1 MKRILTAIAFCAIIA
16 GCAKDNDV
24 LPTTDND
31 VKVVFEI
38 SDKAGFGADTKSVKT
53 AWAAGDQI
61 LVVFKPEGGTYLLTD
76 CDQNTLRFRY
86 DGSKWNLKDNNISDI
101 SQLGTGGNYW
111 AIHHRVSGTDDI
123 IFNVSDRV
131 TLKNYKGGE
140 VLENR
145 PDESEYIVEENVLT
159 LGTIIMQKPSILDL
173 FQLSVPDLPEKDW
186 KMYIC
191 TDDMPLNDPNI
202 KLQLY
207 LSKESPIEEGDIVLI
222 STSGYCGNMS
232 GYYSP
237 GVPNDG
243 DYSFVFRSFAY
254 AASSNE
260 SKDQAYIFCL
270 TDGTDIYYYRKER
283 GTWDG
288 EQVTFDFTLTKDK
301 AYKLP
306 SFTGDNWT
314 KIIDPYTDLSPAV
327 AGVYKTANSYIV
339 SAAGDYKFRATHK
352 GNSTSSTVGTIN
364 YAVVLWESFGTA
376 TAPAIGDLVKNV
388 AYSDGY
394 IRFTATAAE
403 GNAVI
408 AAKDASDKILWSWH
422 IWLTDK
428 PAEHE
433 YANDAGT
440 MMDRNLG
447 ATSAT
452 PGDVG
457 ALGLLYQW
465 GRKDPFL
472 GSSST
477 STGSSTEAQSTLT
490 WPSPVQVSTLPVD
503 ATYHIANP
511 TTFITSNNSRQNYD
525 WFFTSSSEYHNDR
538 WPDSGSPKSIY
549 DPCPAGWRV
558 PDGGENGIWA
568 KAHGSSTNYNST
580 YDSTKKGFNFS
591 GDFGESSPIWYPLQG
606 QRGYDDGNLKYVGL
620 YGRYWSCSSPTGSPQ
635 AYILYTYYSGG
646 AVNPM
651 ATTDRANGL
660 PVRCC
665 KE

>member
-1 MKRILTAIAFCAIIA
+1 MKTRILSAAMMMAIVSVVSCTEEIASPQQPAGPSLQEEAVTVHAVMDEDMTKVTLGDDSGASTQVHWDAEDQIGIRIDETTYTFDRTDDAVGSKTADFEYKA
-16 GCAKDNDV
+16 GGVA
-24 LPTTDND
+24 LPTLTAGEYIFTYPATGKAALASQTGTKEGLKAYHYMEATFTAEDGQDWNNLPGLSFETKVAI
-31 VKVVFEI
+31 VKLTLKNEAFKGKEVSTVTLKSAEATYTATETFTG
-38 SDKAGFGADTKSVKT
+38 SDADGSIAV
-53 AWAAGDQI
+53 
-61 LVVFKPEGGTYLLTD
+61 YLAVEPASLTD
-76 CDQNTLRFRY
+76 CIITAICETKTYEVALSDNTLVAGKLY
-86 DGSKWNLKDNNISDI
+86 
-101 SQLGTGGNYW
+101 
-111 AIHHRVSGTDDI
+111 RVSKSMKT
-123 IFNVSDRV
+123 
-131 TLKNYKGGE
+131 
-140 VLENR
+140 
-145 PDESEYIVEENVLT
+145 
-159 LGTIIMQKPSILDL
+159 
-173 FQLSVPDLPEKDW
+173 
-186 KMYIC
+186 
-191 TDDMPLNDPNI
+191 
-202 KLQLY
+202 
-207 LSKESPIEEGDIVLI
+207 
-222 STSGYCGNMS
+222 
-232 GYYSP
+232 
-237 GVPNDG
+237 
-243 DYSFVFRSFAY
+243 
-254 AASSNE
+254 
-260 SKDQAYIFCL
+260 
-270 TDGTDIYYYRKER
+270 
-283 GTWDG
+283 
-288 EQVTFDFTLTKDK
+288 
-301 AYKLP
+301 
-306 SFTGDNWT
+306 
-314 KIIDPYTDLSPAV
+314 YTNLSPLV
-327 AGVYKTANSYIV
+327 EGVYQTANSYIV

-364 YAVVLWESFGTA
+364 SAVVLWESFGTA

-408 AAKDASDKILWSWH
+408 AAKDDSDKILWSWH

-428 PAEHE
+428 PAEHV
-433 YANDAGT
+433 YANSAGT

-447 ATSAT
+447 ATSAAK
-452 PGDVG
+452 GDVG

-477 STGSSTEAQSTLT
+477 SSSTEALSTLT

-580 YDSTKKGFNFS
+580 YDSAKRGFDFS
-591 GDFGESSPIWYPLQG
+591 DDFGESSPIWYPLQG
-606 QRGYDDGNLKYVGL
+606 QRGYDNGNLNYVGL
-620 YGRYWSCSSPTGSPQ
+620 YGRYWSCSSPTGSPR
-635 AYILYTYYSGG
+635 AYILYTWYSGG
-646 AVNPM
+646 TVNPM
-651 ATTDRANGL
+651 ADTDRANGL

>member
-61 LVVFKPEGGTYLLTD
+61 LVVFKPADGANADTYLLAD

-86 DGSKWNLKDNNISDI
+86 DGSKWNLKDNNVSDI
-101 SQLGTGGNYW
+101 SQLGTEGNYW

-145 PDESEYIVEENVLT
+145 PDESEYSVEENVLT
-159 LGTIIMQKPSILDL
+159 LGTIIMQKPSVLDL
-173 FQLSVPDLPEKDW
+173 FQLSVPALPAKDW

-191 TDDMPLNDPNI
+191 TDDMPLNDPNVR
-202 KLQLY
+202 LSQY
-207 LSKESPIEEGDIVLI
+207 LSKEGLIEEGDIYLN
-222 STSGYCGNMS
+222 STEGYCGNIM

-243 DYSFVFRSFAY
+243 DYSFVFRSFPY

-270 TDGTDIYYYRKER
+270 TDGTDIYYYRKPR

-288 EQVTFDFTLTKDK
+288 SQVTFDFTLTKDK

-306 SFTGDNWT
+306 DFSGDKWT

-364 YAVVLWESFGTA
+364 SAVVLWESFGTA
-376 TAPAIGDLVKNV
+376 TAPAVGDLVKNV

-428 PAEHE
+428 PAEHV
-433 YANDAGT
+433 YAKSAGT
-440 MMDRNLG
+440 VMDRNLG

-452 PGDVG
+452 PGEVG

-472 GSSST
+472 GSSAISGYNVAKST
-477 STGSSTEAQSTLT
+477 IT
-490 WPSPVQVSTLPVD
+490 WPGKVESSAETG
-503 ATYHIANP
+503 TIAYAVTHP
-511 TTFITSNNSRQNYD
+511 TTFISNADVYSNRD
-525 WFFTSSSEYHNDR
+525 WYYTGNNTTDNTRWTESENA
-538 WPDSGSPKSIY
+538 KSVY

-558 PDGGENGIWA
+558 PDGGTDGIWDTADFDDPTFDATNKGKTFSNNGI
-568 KAHGSSTNYNST
+568 
-580 YDSTKKGFNFS
+580 
-591 GDFGESSPIWYPLQG
+591 EIWYPAA
-606 QRGYDDGNLKYVGL
+606 GYLAYDNVLSNAGTSLYCWTATPWPDSAHAINMYFKSGSQNLATNHGMRVIG
-620 YGRYWSCSSPTGSPQ
+620 CS
-635 AYILYTYYSGG
+635 
-646 AVNPM
+646 
-651 ATTDRANGL
+651 
-660 PVRCC
+660 VRCC

>member
-1 MKRILTAIAFCAIIA
+1 MKARIFSTAILIAMTFAISCNDDTVSPQGPAGLLQENAVIVHAIMDEGTTKVTLGDDSGASTQVHWDADDKIGIRIDETTYTFERTDDAVGSRTADFEYKAGGVALPTLTAGEYTFTYPATGNAALASQAGTKDGLKAYHYMEATFTAEEEQDWNNLPGLSFETKVAI
-16 GCAKDNDV
+16 
-24 LPTTDND
+24 
-31 VKVVFEI
+31 VK
-38 SDKAGFGADTKSVKT
+38 
-53 AWAAGDQI
+53 
-61 LVVFKPEGGTYLLTD
+61 L
-76 CDQNTLRFRY
+76 
-86 DGSKWNLKDNNISDI
+86 
-101 SQLGTGGNYW
+101 
-111 AIHHRVSGTDDI
+111 
-123 IFNVSDRV
+123 
-131 TLKNYKGGE
+131 TLKNEAFKGKE
-140 VLENR
+140 VTG
-145 PDESEYIVEENVLT
+145 VT
-159 LGTIIMQKPSILDL
+159 L
-173 FQLSVPDLPEKDW
+173 
-186 KMYIC
+186 
-191 TDDMPLNDPNI
+191 
-202 KLQLY
+202 
-207 LSKESPIEEGDIVLI
+207 
-222 STSGYCGNMS
+222 
-232 GYYSP
+232 
-237 GVPNDG
+237 
-243 DYSFVFRSFAY
+243 RSAEDAY
-254 AASSNE
+254 AATS
-260 SKDQAYIFCL
+260 
-270 TDGTDIYYYRKER
+270 
-283 GTWDG
+283 
-288 EQVTFDFTLTKDK
+288 V
-301 AYKLP
+301 
-306 SFTGDNWT
+306 FTGSAADGSIVAYFAVKPGSLTGCVIGATCEDDYYEASLSNNT
-314 KIIDPYTDLSPAV
+314 LSAGRLYRVNKTMAKAHIDLSPVV
-327 AGVYKTANSYIV
+327 AGVNRTANSYIV

-352 GNSTSSTVGTIN
+352 GNSSTEAIGAITS
-364 YAVVLWESFGTA
+364 AAVLWESFGTA
-376 TAPAIGDLVKNV
+376 TAPAVGDLVKNV

-408 AAKDASDKILWSWH
+408 AVIDDKGTDGTEDDVILWSWH
-422 IWLTDK
+422 IWLTDQ
-428 PAEHE
+428 PAEHV
-433 YANDAGT
+433 YNNSAGT

-447 ATSAT
+447 ATSAAK
-452 PGDVG
+452 GDAG

-477 STGSSTEAQSTLT
+477 SSNTVALSTLT

-511 TTFITSNNSRQNYD
+511 TTFITSENSRQNYD

-580 YDSTKKGFNFS
+580 YDSAKRGFNFS

-635 AYILYTYYSGG
+635 AYVLYTWYSGG
-646 AVNPM
+646 TVKPI

>member
-1 MKRILTAIAFCAIIA
+1 MKRILTAIAFCAMVA

-76 CDQNTLRFRY
+76 CDRNTLRFRY
-86 DGSKWNLKDNNISDI
+86 DGSEWHLKDNNISDI

-145 PDESEYIVEENVLT
+145 PDESEYSVEENVLT
-159 LGTIIMQKPSILDL
+159 LGTIIMQKPSVLDL

-191 TDDMPLNDPNI
+191 TDDMPLNNPNVTL
-202 KLQLY
+202 KNY
-207 LSKESPIEEGDIVLI
+207 LSSECPIEEGDIWLN
-222 STSGYCGNMS
+222 STAGYCGNMS

-243 DYSFVFRSFAY
+243 DYSFVFRSFPY

-260 SKDQAYIFCL
+260 SKYQAYIFCL
-270 TDGTDIYYYRKER
+270 TDGTDIYYYRKPR

-306 SFTGDNWT
+306 DFSGDKWT

-327 AGVYKTANSYIV
+327 AGIYKTANSYIV
-339 SAAGDYKFRATHK
+339 SAAGDYKFKATHK
-352 GNSTSSTVGTIN
+352 GNSTSSTVGAIN

-422 IWLTDK
+422 IWLTDQ

-433 YANDAGT
+433 YAHSAGT

-477 STGSSTEAQSTLT
+477 SSSTVALSTIT
-490 WPSPVQVSTLPVD
+490 WPSPVMRSTLAHD
-503 ATYHIANP
+503 ATYHVANP
-511 TTFITSNNSRQNYD
+511 TTFITSNSTYNFDWYISTGTNY
-525 WFFTSSSEYHNDR
+525 YNDR
-538 WPDSGSPKSIY
+538 WPDSGSPKSMY

-568 KAHGSSTNYNST
+568 KAHGSSASYTHT
-580 YDSTKKGFNFS
+580 YDSNKKGHDFS
-591 GDFGESSPIWYPLQG
+591 GDFGESSPIWYPVVK
-606 QRGYDDGNLKYVGL
+606 RRSYETGNLSSDNTGC
-620 YGRYWSCSSPTGSPQ
+620 YWSCSPTSNMV
-635 AYILYTYYSGG
+635 YYLYTSSSN
-646 AVNPM
+646 VNP
-651 ATTDRANGL
+651 ASYAFRAFGQ

>member
-1 MKRILTAIAFCAIIA
+1 MKTRILSAAMMMAIVSVVSCTEEIASPQQPAGPSLQEEAVTVHAVMDEDMTKVTLGDDSGASTQVHWDAEDQIGIRIDETTYTFDRIDDAVGSRTADFEYKA
-16 GCAKDNDV
+16 GGPE
-24 LPTTDND
+24 LPTLTEGEYTFTYPANGKAALASQTGTKEGLKAYHYMEATFTAEEEQDWNNLPGLSFETKVAI
-31 VKVVFEI
+31 VKLTLKNEAFKGKEVTGVTLRSAEDAYAATSVFTG
-38 SDKAGFGADTKSVKT
+38 SAADGSIAV
-53 AWAAGDQI
+53 
-61 LVVFKPEGGTYLLTD
+61 YLAVEPASLTD
-76 CDQNTLRFRY
+76 CIITAICETKTYEAGLSDNTLVAGKLY
-86 DGSKWNLKDNNISDI
+86 
-101 SQLGTGGNYW
+101 
-111 AIHHRVSGTDDI
+111 RVSKSMKT
-123 IFNVSDRV
+123 
-131 TLKNYKGGE
+131 
-140 VLENR
+140 
-145 PDESEYIVEENVLT
+145 
-159 LGTIIMQKPSILDL
+159 
-173 FQLSVPDLPEKDW
+173 
-186 KMYIC
+186 
-191 TDDMPLNDPNI
+191 
-202 KLQLY
+202 
-207 LSKESPIEEGDIVLI
+207 
-222 STSGYCGNMS
+222 
-232 GYYSP
+232 
-237 GVPNDG
+237 
-243 DYSFVFRSFAY
+243 
-254 AASSNE
+254 
-260 SKDQAYIFCL
+260 
-270 TDGTDIYYYRKER
+270 
-283 GTWDG
+283 
-288 EQVTFDFTLTKDK
+288 
-301 AYKLP
+301 
-306 SFTGDNWT
+306 
-314 KIIDPYTDLSPAV
+314 YTNLSPLV
-327 AGVYKTANSYIV
+327 EGVYQTANCYIV
-339 SAAGDYKFRATHK
+339 SEAGDYKFKATHK

-364 YAVVLWESFGTA
+364 SAVVLWESFGTA
-376 TAPAIGDLVKNV
+376 TAPSVGDLVKNV

-394 IRFTATAAE
+394 ITFTATAKE

-408 AAKDASDKILWSWH
+408 AAKDASNKILWSWH
-422 IWLTDK
+422 IWLTDQ
-428 PAEHE
+428 PAEHM
-433 YANDAGT
+433 YANSAGT

-477 STGSSTEAQSTLT
+477 SSSTVALSTIT

-580 YDSTKKGFNFS
+580 YDSTKRGFDFS

-620 YGRYWSCSSPTGSPQ
+620 YGRYWSCSSPTGSPR
-635 AYILYTYYSGG
+635 AYILYTWYSGG

-651 ATTDRANGL
+651 ATTDRAHGL

>member
-1 MKRILTAIAFCAIIA
+1 MMMAIVSVVSCTEEIASPQQPAGPSLQEEAVTVHAVMDEDMTKVTLGDDSGASTQVHWDAEDQIGIRIDETTYTFDRIDDAVGSRTADFEYKA
-16 GCAKDNDV
+16 GGPE
-24 LPTTDND
+24 LPTLTEGEYTFTYPANGKAALASQTGTKEGLKAYHYMEATFTAEEEQDWNNLPGLSFETKVAI
-31 VKVVFEI
+31 VKLTLKNEAFKGKEVTGVTLRSAEDAYAATSVFTGSAADGSIVV
-38 SDKAGFGADTKSVKT
+38 
-53 AWAAGDQI
+53 
-61 LVVFKPEGGTYLLTD
+61 YLAVEPASLTD
-76 CDQNTLRFRY
+76 CIITAICETKTYEAGLSDNTLVAGKLY
-86 DGSKWNLKDNNISDI
+86 
-101 SQLGTGGNYW
+101 
-111 AIHHRVSGTDDI
+111 RVSKSMKT
-123 IFNVSDRV
+123 
-131 TLKNYKGGE
+131 
-140 VLENR
+140 
-145 PDESEYIVEENVLT
+145 
-159 LGTIIMQKPSILDL
+159 
-173 FQLSVPDLPEKDW
+173 
-186 KMYIC
+186 
-191 TDDMPLNDPNI
+191 
-202 KLQLY
+202 
-207 LSKESPIEEGDIVLI
+207 
-222 STSGYCGNMS
+222 
-232 GYYSP
+232 
-237 GVPNDG
+237 
-243 DYSFVFRSFAY
+243 
-254 AASSNE
+254 
-260 SKDQAYIFCL
+260 
-270 TDGTDIYYYRKER
+270 
-283 GTWDG
+283 
-288 EQVTFDFTLTKDK
+288 
-301 AYKLP
+301 
-306 SFTGDNWT
+306 
-314 KIIDPYTDLSPAV
+314 YTNLSPLV
-327 AGVYKTANSYIV
+327 EGVYQTANCYIV
-339 SAAGDYKFRATHK
+339 SEAGDYKFKATHK

-364 YAVVLWESFGTA
+364 SAVVLWESFGTA
-376 TAPAIGDLVKNV
+376 TAPSVGDLVKNV

-394 IRFTATAAE
+394 ITFTATAKE

-408 AAKDASDKILWSWH
+408 AAKDASNKILWSWH
-422 IWLTDK
+422 IWLTDQ
-428 PAEHE
+428 PAEHM
-433 YANDAGT
+433 YANSAGT

-477 STGSSTEAQSTLT
+477 SSNTVALSTLT

-580 YDSTKKGFNFS
+580 YDSTKRGFDFS

-606 QRGYDDGNLKYVGL
+606 QRGYDNGNLNYVGL
-620 YGRYWSCSSPTGSPQ
+620 YGRYWSCSSPTGSPR
-635 AYILYTYYSGG
+635 AYILYTWYSGG

-651 ATTDRANGL
+651 ATTDRAHGL

>member
-1 MKRILTAIAFCAIIA
+1 MMMAMTFAISCNDDTVSPQGPAGPALQENAVLVHAVMVEGMTKVTLGDDNGASTQVHWDAEDQIGIRIDETTYTFDRTDDAVGSKTADFEYKAGGVALPTLTAGEYTFTY
-16 GCAKDNDV
+16 
-24 LPTTDND
+24 P
-31 VKVVFEI
+31 
-38 SDKAGFGADTKSVKT
+38 
-53 AWAAGDQI
+53 AAGKAALASQTGT
-61 LVVFKPEGGTYLLTD
+61 KEGLKAYHYMEATFTAEEEQD
-76 CDQNTLRFRY
+76 
-86 DGSKWNLKDNNISDI
+86 WNNLPGLSFETKV
-101 SQLGTGGNYW
+101 
-111 AIHHRVSGTDDI
+111 AIVKL
-123 IFNVSDRV
+123 
-131 TLKNYKGGE
+131 TLKNEAFKGKE
-140 VLENR
+140 VSAITLR
-145 PDESEYIVEENVLT
+145 SVEAT
-159 LGTIIMQKPSILDL
+159 YTA
-173 FQLSVPDLPEKDW
+173 
-186 KMYIC
+186 
-191 TDDMPLNDPNI
+191 
-202 KLQLY
+202 
-207 LSKESPIEEGDIVLI
+207 
-222 STSGYCGNMS
+222 TS
-232 GYYSP
+232 
-237 GVPNDG
+237 
-243 DYSFVFRSFAY
+243 
-254 AASSNE
+254 
-260 SKDQAYIFCL
+260 L
-270 TDGTDIYYYRKER
+270 
-283 GTWDG
+283 
-288 EQVTFDFTLTKDK
+288 
-301 AYKLP
+301 
-306 SFTGDNWT
+306 FTGSDADGSIVAYFAVEPGSLTGCVIGATCEDDYYEASLSNNT
-314 KIIDPYTDLSPAV
+314 LSAGRLYRVNKTMAKAHTDLSPAV

-364 YAVVLWESFGTA
+364 SAVVLWESFGTA
-376 TAPAIGDLVKNV
+376 TAPSVGDLVKNV

-394 IRFTATAAE
+394 ITFTATAAE

-422 IWLTDK
+422 IWLTDQ

-433 YANDAGT
+433 YAHSAGT

-472 GSSST
+472 GSS

-568 KAHGSSTNYNST
+568 KAHGSSTYYNST
-580 YDSTKKGFNFS
+580 YDSAKRGFNFS

-606 QRGYDDGNLKYVGL
+606 QRGYDDGDLKYVGL

-646 AVNPM
+646 TVNPM